1 MMIENTLPVNFHRM
15 FIEELREWFDTIP
28 TKKQVVEIMLNYEGD
43 NWVIPYVAGK
53 RFAGIELG
61 LSWRE
66 LEKKCGR

>member
-15 FIEELREWFDTIP
+15 YLEELREFFDTIP
-28 TKKQVVEIMLNYEGD
+28 TKNEVIEVVFNYTGT
-43 NWVIPYVAGK
+43 NWCVPHAAGK
-53 RFAGIELG
+53 RLAGIELG